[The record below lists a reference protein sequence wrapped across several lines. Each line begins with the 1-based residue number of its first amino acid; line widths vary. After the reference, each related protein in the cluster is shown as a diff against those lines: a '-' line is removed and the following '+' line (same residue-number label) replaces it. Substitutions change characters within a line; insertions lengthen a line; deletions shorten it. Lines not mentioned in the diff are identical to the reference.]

1 MKILKIKELLN
12 KGYKILKEEKIESYI
27 LDCQLILGKVL
38 NLDRMSIIIN
48 GNLEVSEDKAYEYFE
63 LIKKRKLRMPIKY
76 ITETVEFMGIDF
88 YIKEGVLIPRPDTE
102 VLVEEVLKEINKRK
116 LKKVCDVCCGSGAIG
131 LSIAKLLENT
141 IVVCSDIDD
150 TALEVTQKNI
160 DNLSLKSRASV
171 VKSDLLKFAID
182 ENLYFDVVVSNP
194 PYIKKDI
201 IPTLME
207 DVKKYEPYIALC
219 GGEDGLDF
227 YKKITKESILLLKS
241 GGVLAYEIGYDQAE
255 AVSDILKQYNY
266 TDIRVVKDLS
276 GLDRVVIGVK
286 I

>member
-1 MKILKIKELLN
+1 MKIKELLN

-48 GNLEVSEDKAYEYFE
+48 GNLEVSEDKACEYFE

-76 ITETVEFMGIDF
+76 ITETAEFMGIDF

-102 VLVEEVLKEINKRK
+102 ILVEEVLKEINKRK
-116 LKKVCDVCCGSGAIG
+116 LEKICDVCCGSGVIG

-160 DNLSLKSRASV
+160 DNLSLKSRASA

-194 PYIKKDI
+194 PYIKTDI

-227 YKKITKESILLLKS
+227 YRKITKESILTLKS

-276 GLDRVVIGVK
+276 GLDRVVIGIK

>member
-1 MKILKIKELLN
+1 LKIKELLN

-227 YKKITKESILLLKS
+227 YKKITKESILVLKS